1 MVASKERPSARRAAD
16 PSSRKWV
23 GAHVSTTGGVENAP
37 LNAAAIGART
47 FALFVKNQRQ
57 WSAPPLAEEQ
67 AEAFRRNC
75 EAHGFV
81 LDKVLPHDGYL
92 INLGN
97 PDPAGLARSR
107 EAFLDEMRRCEVLG
121 LKLLNFH
128 PGSHLKQ
135 MAPADCLERIAESV
149 NLALQKTRGVSA
161 VLECTAG
168 QGGYMGSTFE
178 ELAALLDRIEDGSRT
193 GVCLDTCHLFAAG
206 YDVRTPEA
214 FDAVLREFDR
224 TVGLSNLLGWHLN
237 DCKGN
242 LGSHLDRHASLGEG
256 ELGLEPFRSIM
267 RDPRFDGMPLI
278 LETPE
283 PGRWEREI
291 DLLYSLEGL
300 PARGEAG

>member
-1 MVASKERPSARRAAD
+1 MASSKKTPSARRAAT
-16 PSSRKWV
+16 PTSRKWV

-57 WSAPPLAEEQ
+57 WSAPPLTGEQ

-75 EAHGFV
+75 EAHGFD

-97 PDPAGLARSR
+97 PDPAGLSRSR
-107 EAFLDEMRRCEVLG
+107 EAFLDEMRRCELLG

-149 NLALQKTRGVSA
+149 NLALQRTRGVSA
-161 VLECTAG
+161 VFECTAG

-178 ELAALLDRIEDGSRT
+178 EIAALLDRVEDRSRT

-206 YDVRTPEA
+206 YDLRSPEA
-214 FDAVLREFDR
+214 FDAVMKEFDR
-224 TVGLSNLLGWHLN
+224 TVGLSNLCGWHLN
-237 DCKGN
+237 DCKGK
-242 LGSHLDRHASLGEG
+242 LGSHLDRHAPIGDG
-256 ELGLEPFRSIM
+256 ELGLEPFRFIM
-267 RDPRFDGMPLI
+267 RDPRFDGIPLI

-283 PGRWEREI
+283 PDRWEREI
-291 DLLYSLEGL
+291 DLLYSLEGDSG
-300 PARGEAG
+300 PGDSG

>member
-1 MVASKERPSARRAAD
+1 VC
-16 PSSRKWV
+16 SSD
-23 GAHVSTTGGVENAP
+23 
-37 LNAAAIGART
+37 L
-47 FALFVKNQRQ
+47 KNQRQ

-135 MAPADCLERIAESV
+135 MTPADCLERIAESV